1 MSSVLRI
8 PAATPQQSH
17 DYLQAKLAF
26 YTDAWIWRKIWSGKS
41 RISW

>member
-8 PAATPQQSH
+8 PAATPQQSL

-26 YTDAWIWRKIWSGKS
+26 TPTPGIWRKIWGGKS